1 MENLVKTNLFK
12 GIYNCK
18 TVLIT
23 GNTGFKGSWLAL
35 WLMKLGANVI
45 GYSKNIISKPS
56 HFSLLNLKYKTYF
69 NDILDI
75 KSLNKV
81 ILKHKPDIV
90 FHLAA
95 QSLVIESYKNP
106 FETYSTNVI
115 GTLNVLNASLKN
127 KSVKVFINVTTDK
140 VYENIENK
148 LFYKETDR
156 LGGFDMYS
164 SSKACSEILTASFQ
178 KSFLQD
184 SIMLLASARAGN
196 VIGGG
201 DWAKDRL
208 IPDLMRGLENNQ
220 KKEIRSP
227 KSVRP
232 WEHVL
237 EPLSGYLLLG
247 QQLLENKKEFAQS
260 WNFGPNYKKSYSVE
274 TIIEMIK
281 NNWDKINFKIN
292 EDKSKKYHESE
303 ILKLDCSKA
312 FKKLYWKPVWDI
324 ETTIK
329 HTTYWYKNFYEK
341 NEINTYN
348 NLSAYISD
356 AKLKSLIWTK

>member
-1 MENLVKTNLFK
+1 MENLVKTNLFN
-12 GIYNCK
+12 GVYNGK

-35 WLMKLGANVI
+35 WLIKLGANVI

-208 IPDLMRGLENNQ
+208 
-220 KKEIRSP
+220 
-227 KSVRP
+227 
-232 WEHVL
+232 
-237 EPLSGYLLLG
+237 Y
-247 QQLLENKKEFAQS
+247 
-260 WNFGPNYKKSYSVE
+260 
-274 TIIEMIK
+274 IK
-281 NNWDKINFKIN
+281 RDKLVHFH
-292 EDKSKKYHESE
+292 S
-303 ILKLDCSKA
+303 
-312 FKKLYWKPVWDI
+312 
-324 ETTIK
+324 
-329 HTTYWYKNFYEK
+329 
-341 NEINTYN
+341 
-348 NLSAYISD
+348 
-356 AKLKSLIWTK
+356 